1 MKEMKEI
8 DLSGLIPIAF
18 VICFVVF
25 LCCLVK
31 ESTKI
36 DIQKEQTKQLELQ
49 LQIEQEKNK

>member
-1 MKEMKEI
+1 MERHI
-8 DLSGLIPIAF
+8 DLSGLIPIIF

-49 LQIEQEKNK
+49 LQIEKEKNK